1 MASEPGRAA
10 AGAPFVAGVAVG
22 DEERPLKAMLP
33 FRAGLNRLVIFHQG
47 LTGLSASL
55 VAVLRRYWCDV
66 LSLPGRYL
74 LVVQL
79 VLLTIRLVAH
89 AQPVPGW
96 PVDSPAVVLS
106 LPRAKLEA
114 LLLLLYQ
121 LQWCA
126 WSEQLYSLRL
136 AFQRSQTNDK
146 RPWRRMALHVYGG
159 FIFLLVLSGLASIH
173 PLLGIGAMFLLFISA
188 ESQDQ
193 RLIGQPIAIVL
204 IKAAIRSYRLISH
217 EPWLFLGK
225 LLLPGFILFSGGALL
240 IWIWQQETQLL
251 PRVIAGLLAGFLL
264 VAWLIFF
271 LLAQLQIGVRAAAEL
286 DADVVM
292 KIETDQGSRP
302 SNPELLPI
310 KELLDSFAWLCRGLA
325 LLFGLIAGGWLL
337 ARLADAGLLSSQ
349 ALLLAFSTTLS
360 LLSNTVTNVLTVLAK
375 LGFLLI
381 VSAVLIFLGMLV
393 ISLGRPEPMRP
404 VRELA
409 SGLQGR
415 IDQITASLSQLQ
427 WITRG
432 TIGVSTLLTVLGTVA
447 VQTYE
452 RVQKD
457 QEREK
462 ISRANTEKNQTI
474 EAEQAREK
482 LERNEELLTRIQQKV
497 NDYLNKSNPSE
508 AARFHLL
515 SELRD
520 ALPELTT
527 ATGQVDGERK
537 GRLLRYLYES
547 DLLRYNRPES
557 QEAVAEC
564 DKAITPDNRGLP
576 AKDVEKKLGT
586 CGPALFLHEMNFSGA
601 VLQNAYLRNAF
612 LPYINLSH
620 ANLRNADLSGA
631 ILGAANL
638 ENADLSGARITG
650 TALNHATMVGANLSD
665 ANYADQ
671 PPRLKGAEAFYA
683 TYSSGRG
690 DNDWETLRQIVSW
703 DLAKASSPG
712 IPQLKPRQSKPRQW
726 TFCPLDQVNDQRLTE
741 HGRVKSGIKLL
752 VQAGSKC
759 ANRFFLQGQVDSVAP
774 ITDRDWSGSS
784 FRDSGLNGIRLNR
797 IRLDGADLSN
807 STFSGVE
814 LRGISFSGANLSN
827 AVFRN
832 SVLDDI
838 DFSGANLR
846 GMRFERM
853 QRLRNI
859 RYRGSLVDVEKNPS
873 FSPYGKNMLRSQI
886 YPDKSFLN
894 PADDEVSVFQRT
906 LMLPLLFSP
915 FTLRPQQLLYWMLA
929 YPQPAAMLST
939 SPLQP

>member
-1 MASEPGRAA
+1 M
-10 AGAPFVAGVAVG
+10 
-22 DEERPLKAMLP
+22 
-33 FRAGLNRLVIFHQG
+33 
-47 LTGLSASL
+47 
-55 VAVLRRYWCDV
+55 
-66 LSLPGRYL
+66 
-74 LVVQL
+74 
-79 VLLTIRLVAH
+79 
-89 AQPVPGW
+89 
-96 PVDSPAVVLS
+96 
-106 LPRAKLEA
+106 
-114 LLLLLYQ
+114 
-121 LQWCA
+121 
-126 WSEQLYSLRL
+126 
-136 AFQRSQTNDK
+136 
-146 RPWRRMALHVYGG
+146 
-159 FIFLLVLSGLASIH
+159 
-173 PLLGIGAMFLLFISA
+173 
-188 ESQDQ
+188 
-193 RLIGQPIAIVL
+193 
-204 IKAAIRSYRLISH
+204 
-217 EPWLFLGK
+217 
-225 LLLPGFILFSGGALL
+225 
-240 IWIWQQETQLL
+240 
-251 PRVIAGLLAGFLL
+251 
-264 VAWLIFF
+264 
-271 LLAQLQIGVRAAAEL
+271 
-286 DADVVM
+286 
-292 KIETDQGSRP
+292 
-302 SNPELLPI
+302 
-310 KELLDSFAWLCRGLA
+310 
-325 LLFGLIAGGWLL
+325 
-337 ARLADAGLLSSQ
+337 
-349 ALLLAFSTTLS
+349 LAFSTTLS
-360 LLSNTVTNVLTVLAK
+360 LLSNTVTNVLTLLAK

-393 ISLGRPEPMRP
+393 ISFGRPEPMRP

-452 RVQKD
+452 RVQND

-482 LERNEELLTRIQQKV
+482 LERNEELLARIQKKV

-547 DLLRYNRPES
+547 DLLRYPPPES
-557 QEAVAEC
+557 KEAEAEC

-601 VLQNAYLRNAF
+601 VLQDAYLRNAF
-612 LPYINLSH
+612 LPYINLRN

-638 ENADLSGARITG
+638 EDADLSGARIAG
-650 TALNHATMVGANLSD
+650 TALNHATLVGANLSD
-665 ANYADQ
+665 ANYEDQ

-683 TYSSGRG
+683 TYPSGRG
-690 DNDWETLRQIVSW
+690 DKDWETLRQIVSW
-703 DLAKASSPG
+703 DLAKASIPG
-712 IPQLKPRQSKPRQW
+712 IPKSKPSQW
-726 TFCPLDQVNDQRLTE
+726 TFCPLDKVNDQRLTE
-741 HGRVKSGIKLL
+741 HGRVKSGIKPL

-784 FRDSGLNGIRLNR
+784 FRDSGLNGVRLDR

-807 STFSGVE
+807 STFSDVE

-873 FSPYGKNMLRSQI
+873 FSPYGKNMLRSRI
-886 YPDKSFLN
+886 YPDKSFLK
-894 PADDEVSVFQRT
+894 PVDDEVSVFQRT
-906 LMLPLLFSP
+906 LVLPLLFSP

-929 YPQPAAMLST
+929 YPQPAAMLSP